1 MSILSSRLSSLN
13 QSLLGSVGLLLL
25 FFSAIWW
32 LVDWVRPPRRLMSI
46 GYDDGVLDKHG
57 ARAIVREVRPGK
69 SAALLC
75 YMWLQLV
82 ELPHT
87 KSLTKFATTT
97 ATTTSRTATC
107 YRPVSLFIECS
118 LDFLACGLLFCNFVF
133 GKLQHTA
140 HTAHTTN
147 RDENKPALGS
157 IANRA
162 AVEHET
168 SLSIACMTNWRG
180 A

>member
-1 MSILSSRLSSLN
+1 MTTGCWIST
-13 QSLLGSVGLLLL
+13 G
-25 FFSAIWW
+25 
-32 LVDWVRPPRRLMSI
+32 
-46 GYDDGVLDKHG
+46 HG
-57 ARAIVREVRPGK
+57 IVRELRPGQR
-69 SAALLC
+69 AALLC

-97 ATTTSRTATC
+97 ATRTATC

-118 LDFLACGLLFCNFVF
+118 LDFLACGFLFCNFVF
-133 GKLQHTA
+133 GKLQ

-168 SLSIACMTNWRG
+168 SLSIACMTN
-180 A
+180 